1 MNSSAGEDS
10 RVPTKLESIK
20 EGREDKEAYD
30 EGYLCIHGVSV
41 IPNRRLSGSATRILC
56 SLLEQPVPC
65 SQPIPERQLEADLAL
80 QPCLAVRRMICGV
93 ESEGR
98 AQEKVFGGV
107 LEPDEEKV
115 TRYGLIGGVNEER

>member
-65 SQPIPERQLEADLAL
+65 SQPIPERQREAVLAFSRVL
-80 QPCLAVRRMICGV
+80 Q
-93 ESEGR
+93 SEG
-98 AQEKVFGGV
+98 
-107 LEPDEEKV
+107 
-115 TRYGLIGGVNEER
+115 